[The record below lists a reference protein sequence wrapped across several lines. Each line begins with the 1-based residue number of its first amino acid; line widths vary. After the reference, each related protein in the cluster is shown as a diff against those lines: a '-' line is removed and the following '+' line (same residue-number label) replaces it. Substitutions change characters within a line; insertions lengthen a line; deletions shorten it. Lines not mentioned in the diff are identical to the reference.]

1 MKKFV
6 SLLLALMLVVSL
18 IPMTASAAKV
28 SVHEIETV
36 TEGSN
41 GNYIGIKY
49 DGTKVGLTKA
59 EYAAVLAYWKSLYP
73 TEPPY
78 HDPGKHEYS
87 VKYNNKYHWLG
98 CPCGCQISMEPH
110 VDPENAENDYCTCGF
125 HFSSNADLVTLWVD
139 GCPCIK
145 DFNKNTTEY
154 TLKAYTYKDVK
165 KVKISTRTAD
175 SQATVELPEDLTLK
189 DGENVIPVKV
199 TAGNQRDTK
208 TYTLTII
215 KESK

>member
-1 MKKFV
+1 MKKFL

-18 IPMTASAAKV
+18 IPMTVSAAKV
-28 SVHEIETV
+28 SVYDIETV
-36 TEGSN
+36 TQGSN
-41 GNYIGIKY
+41 GKYIGIKY

-59 EYAAVLAYWKSLYP
+59 EYAAVLDYWKSLCP

-78 HDPGKHEYS
+78 HDPDKHEYS
-87 VKYNNKYHWLG
+87 TKYNNKYHWLG

-110 VDPENAENDYCTCGF
+110 VDPKDAENDYCTCGF
-125 HFSSNADLVTLWVD
+125 HFSSNADLVTLWVN
-139 GCPCIK
+139 GCPGIK
-145 DFNKNTTEY
+145 NFSKDTTEY

-165 KVKISTRTAD
+165 SVKISTRTAD
-175 SQATVELPEDLTLK
+175 SQARVELPENLTLQE
-189 DGENVIPVKV
+189 GENVIPVKV
-199 TAGNQRDTK
+199 IAGNQKNTK